1 MNTFTLL
8 FLMMLVL
15 NMGIEILLA
24 RRHATYIRQHQHAVP
39 LAFAEKI
46 SLEEHQ
52 KAAKYTLTKVNF
64 NQKIL
69 VLEIIMLLLWTIGGL
84 LEWLDHTWRA
94 LELSTLWTGVAVMLS
109 MTLING
115 IINLPAEIY
124 STFRIEA
131 KFGFNHTTIKLFIT
145 DLIKS
150 LILGLLIGVPFL
162 ALILWLMESMGE
174 LWWIWVWAVWL
185 GFSLLMAWAY
195 PVFIAPLFNKFEPL
209 AEGALKQRIEFLLQ
223 RHGFA
228 SQGIFV
234 MDGSKRTGHGNA
246 YFTGFGRNK
255 RIVFFDTLLKS
266 LNDDE
271 VEAVLAHE
279 VGHFKRKH
287 LKKRLAVIALF
298 SLMGLALLGWLMQ
311 QTWFY
316 HGLGVTTPSTYIAL
330 ILFSIAAPI
339 FTFFLSPLAAWF
351 SRKHEFEA
359 DAFAAQE
366 TNAQALIQALVKLFK
381 ENASTL
387 TPDPLYSAFHD
398 SHPPAPVRIA
408 RLSTIA

>member
-1 MNTFTLL
+1 
-8 FLMMLVL
+8 MLIL
-15 NMGIEILLA
+15 NVGVEILLA
-24 RRHATYIRQHQHAVP
+24 RRHAAYIRHHQKSVP
-39 LAFAEKI
+39 PAFAEKI

-52 KAAKYTLTKVNF
+52 KAAHYTLTKLNF
-64 NQKIL
+64 RQKIQ
-69 VLEIIMLLLWTIGGL
+69 IIEMTMLLLWTVGGL
-84 LEWLDHTWRA
+84 LEFLDQTWRT
-94 LELSTLWTGVAVMLS
+94 LEMSILWTGVAVMLS
-109 MTLING
+109 MTLINSL
-115 IINLPAEIY
+115 INLPADIY
-124 STFRIEA
+124 RTFRIEA
-131 KFGFNHTTIKLFIT
+131 KFGFNRTTIKIFIT

-174 LWWIWVWAVWL
+174 FWWIWVWAVWL

-195 PVFIAPLFNKFEPL
+195 PVFIAPLFNKFESL
-209 AEGALKQRIEFLLQ
+209 EEGALKQRIEALLQ
-223 RHGFA
+223 RHGFS

-255 RIVFFDTLLKS
+255 RIVFYDTLLKS
-266 LNDDE
+266 LDDEE

-279 VGHFKRKH
+279 VGHFKRNH
-287 LKKRLAVIALF
+287 LKKHLIVIAIF

-311 QTWFY
+311 QMWFY
-316 HGLGVTTPSTYIAL
+316 QGLGVTTASTYIAL
-330 ILFSIAAPI
+330 ILFGISMPI
-339 FTFFLSPLAAWF
+339 FTFFLSPLSAWF

-366 TNAQALIQALVKLFK
+366 TDSKFLIQALVKLFK

-398 SHPPAPVRIA
+398 SHPPAPVRVA
-408 RLSTIA
+408 RLSEI